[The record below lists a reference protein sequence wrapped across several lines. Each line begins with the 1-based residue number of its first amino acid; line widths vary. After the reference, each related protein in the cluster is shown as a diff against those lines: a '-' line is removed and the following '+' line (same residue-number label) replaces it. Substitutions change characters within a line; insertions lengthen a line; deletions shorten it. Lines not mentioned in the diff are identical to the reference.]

1 MANALTKIRSRIKAI
16 RKRHPKKSFKSAQ
29 AQAGREYRQ
38 GKLKTRRPR
47 KSVHKKRTVKR
58 RRKVAG
64 IGPGNG
70 FTPRENVARTRARVG
85 SHKRKPSRRRRAAP
99 KRVRAR
105 RRVGQSGGGDA
116 MKVLLPVVL
125 IGGLGLLAYGIFKN
139 SNSAPPPPQ
148 SSSGLVQTGNNYRDS
163 QAQTILAWATAAGM
177 AAAAVAKLIQALNS
191 SDDAT
196 VTQVKDSIDS
206 GEGIP
211 YGFIAGVTH
220 PTPRLTY

>member
-1 MANALTKIRSRIKAI
+1 
-16 RKRHPKKSFKSAQ
+16 
-29 AQAGREYRQ
+29 
-38 GKLKTRRPR
+38 
-47 KSVHKKRTVKR
+47 
-58 RRKVAG
+58 
-64 IGPGNG
+64 
-70 FTPRENVARTRARVG
+70 
-85 SHKRKPSRRRRAAP
+85 
-99 KRVRAR
+99 
-105 RRVGQSGGGDA
+105 